1 MRPHTWKRRGVLW
14 SIAGTILL
22 LALATVPS
30 LAHPSPPPAQHS
42 TALFQATGT
51 LVVTVFHDLNQ
62 NHVQDAGEPGLSG
75 VNVKVFLVSDGVSG
89 PIATSTTG
97 GDGKATFTGLNP
109 AQYRVEIEPL
119 ASYAAIAG
127 KTRLVTVLGGL
138 ETNIAFPLAQIQT
151 PTPGPSPT
159 QGATPTIA
167 PTFTPTPTPPPTN
180 TPLPTDTPLVSPTP
194 TGSATPTPTQT
205 ATPTPTG
212 TLFPITP
219 ILITTTPGVYVTVTP
234 SGPVY
239 RLPDTG
245 GGGMPLMWAVG
256 FGLLMLAAA
265 GLRRLFREA

>member
-1 MRPHTWKRRGVLW
+1 MHGSLW
-14 SIAGTILL
+14 RATAGAILL
-22 LALATVPS
+22 LVLAALPS
-30 LAHPSPPPAQHS
+30 MAHPALPSFQP
-42 TALFQATGT
+42 TASHLQATGS

-62 NHVQDAGEPGLSG
+62 NQVQDAGEPGLGG
-75 VNVKVFLVSDGVSG
+75 VNVKVFIISDGVSG
-89 PIATSTTG
+89 PIATGTTG
-97 GDGKATFTGLNP
+97 SDGRATFTGLNP

-119 ASYAAIAG
+119 TSYAAIAG
-127 KTRLVTVLGGL
+127 NSRLVTVLGGL
-138 ETNIAFPLAQIQT
+138 ETNVAFPLVEIQT

-159 QGATPTIA
+159 QGATPTTA
-167 PTFTPTPTPPPTN
+167 PTFTPTATPSPTN
-180 TPLPTDTPLVSPTP
+180 TPLPTDTPFVSPTP
-194 TGSATPTPTQT
+194 TGSATPTATQT

-234 SGPVY
+234 SGPVS

-245 GGGMPLMWAVG
+245 AGGAPLVWAVG

>member
-1 MRPHTWKRRGVLW
+1 MKPHTQNGRGMLW
-14 SIAGTILL
+14 SIAGAILL

-30 LAHPSPPPAQHS
+30 LARPSSPPLPGDSAS
-42 TALFQATGT
+42 FQATGT
-51 LVVTVFHDLNQ
+51 LVVAVFHDLNQ
-62 NHVQDAGEPGLSG
+62 NQVQDPGEPGLSG
-75 VNVKVFLVSDGVSG
+75 VDVKVFLVSDGVSG
-89 PIATSTTG
+89 PIATGTTG

-119 ASYAAIAG
+119 TSYAAIAG
-127 KTRLVTVLGGL
+127 ESRLVTVLGGL
-138 ETNIAFPLAQIQT
+138 ETNIAFPLVQIQT

-159 QGATPTIA
+159 QGATPTTA
-167 PTFTPTPTPPPTN
+167 PTFTPTTTPSPTNTPPPT
-180 TPLPTDTPLVSPTP
+180 DTPFLSPAP

-234 SGPVY
+234 SGPVT

-245 GGGMPLMWAVG
+245 GGGEELLWAIG
-256 FGLLMLAAA
+256 FGFLLLIVA